1 MSQPEFPQNLETCE
15 QRFWVL
21 CCGGPEGEEG
31 PPQPLSRSHK
41 TSCSPKR
48 FQLIFTVKIDAL
60 TSPSSGRTS
69 WLLNQQMNAEG
80 ETPDVGEI
88 PDLPYIKRASLPVH
102 QGWSA
107 ALVAPDN
114 I

>member
-1 MSQPEFPQNLETCE
+1 
-15 QRFWVL
+15 
-21 CCGGPEGEEG
+21 
-31 PPQPLSRSHK
+31 
-41 TSCSPKR
+41 
-48 FQLIFTVKIDAL
+48 
-60 TSPSSGRTS
+60 
-69 WLLNQQMNAEG
+69 MNAEG